1 MLFINF
7 CIVLSI
13 LGEAAVS
20 LGRRED
26 LIKRAVEW
34 CGIEDH
40 PGVQGEAN
48 RLIAWLISNSRFV
61 SINFDCD
68 AIPKLDRYFSGT
80 GRLFYRSSSTVQYS
94 IW

>member
-1 MLFINF
+1 MNNVIIKAEL
-7 CIVLSI
+7 LA

-34 CGIEDH
+34 CSTEDH

-48 RLIAWLISNSRFV
+48 RLIAWLINNSKFV
-61 SINFDCD
+61 FNGLCPFT
-68 AIPKLDRYFSGT
+68 LT
-80 GRLFYRSSSTVQYS
+80 
-94 IW
+94 

>member
-1 MLFINF
+1 MNNVIIKTEFLA
-7 CIVLSI
+7 

-40 PGVQGEAN
+40 PGVQSEAN
-48 RLIAWLISNSRFV
+48 RLIAWLINNSRFV
-61 SINFDCD
+61 LNGLV
-68 AIPKLDRYFSGT
+68 AQVPKFYTHFLGT
-80 GRLFYRSSSTVQYS
+80 SRLPCQLSSMVRCST
-94 IW
+94 

>member
-1 MLFINF
+1 VIIKAEL
-7 CIVLSI
+7 LA

-34 CGIEDH
+34 CNSEDH

-48 RLIAWLISNSRFV
+48 RLIAWLINNSKFV
-61 SINFDCD
+61 FNGLC
-68 AIPKLDRYFSGT
+68 
-80 GRLFYRSSSTVQYS
+80 LFTL
-94 IW
+94 I